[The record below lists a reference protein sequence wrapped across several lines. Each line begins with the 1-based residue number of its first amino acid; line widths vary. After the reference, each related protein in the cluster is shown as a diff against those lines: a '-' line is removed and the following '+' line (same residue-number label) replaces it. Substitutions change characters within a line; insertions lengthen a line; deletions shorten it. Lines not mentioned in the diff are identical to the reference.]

1 MLKFDESERPSF
13 VELAKLVLTSEDN
26 TIQSPKD
33 EKKEEDLEEK
43 QDKKQSVPD
52 VKPLTNKESVD
63 MPSQHTPQLNSELDS
78 LPPEHNSSSQYMT
91 QADLFKNYVEANKLY
106 VNFGSHMYWFE
117 AGGDQVSKV
126 ELNMDPESEDILKW
140 KPHWSYKNDFY
151 GHLVLVPLNEKGKSY
166 YLNSIDTMYI
176 LGGTKNNCLLFKD
189 NEFTIKAN
197 MPEKSFFC
205 ATILNGVIYTFGGF
219 DIYDKLQLKT
229 WEFYNLE
236 SNKWDSNSSVALTT
250 GRSQSSC
257 CVFDDNTIYI
267 IGGYNK
273 ELGTLNSIEKYEI
286 NNSKITALD
295 ITMPT
300 PLRRFASIKIST
312 TKILLIGGL
321 ETMHQESD
329 AVYCFDIE
337 PEFRIEKLDKIDK
350 AGVVDY
356 PIIIDS
362 VGNLHLFVEKDWGVS
377 PPIDVVYSFL

>member
-1 MLKFDESERPSF
+1 M
-13 VELAKLVLTSEDN
+13 
-26 TIQSPKD
+26 
-33 EKKEEDLEEK
+33 
-43 QDKKQSVPD
+43 
-52 VKPLTNKESVD
+52 
-63 MPSQHTPQLNSELDS
+63 
-78 LPPEHNSSSQYMT
+78 
-91 QADLFKNYVEANKLY
+91 
-106 VNFGSHMYWFE
+106 
-117 AGGDQVSKV
+117 
-126 ELNMDPESEDILKW
+126 
-140 KPHWSYKNDFY
+140 
-151 GHLVLVPLNEKGKSY
+151 
-166 YLNSIDTMYI
+166 
-176 LGGTKNNCLLFKD
+176 
-189 NEFTIKAN
+189 
-197 MPEKSFFC
+197 
-205 ATILNGVIYTFGGF
+205 
-219 DIYDKLQLKT
+219 
-229 WEFYNLE
+229 
-236 SNKWDSNSSVALTT
+236 ALTT

-377 PPIDVVYSFL
+377 PPIDVVYSFLEYS